1 MNQSKIEVVADAMA
15 EAYRNGGSEIVIR
28 YGDAGEIKAKFE

>member
-1 MNQSKIEVVADAMA
+1 MLWPRPTATA
-15 EAYRNGGSEIVIR
+15 GSEIVIR